1 MTVVRTVDFDAFR
14 AEQKGVPLRFKIG
27 GDVYDLPSSLP
38 AAVAIDVIRLKS
50 QLGDSGEVPL
60 EALEQFGV
68 AIFGKELWDTVLDR
82 HRVTIEELP
91 SLMEQVLGAYS
102 EDPKAA
108 SPTSEE
114 TIASSSVSSTVGRG
128 SKRTSSGSTEST

>member
-91 SLMEQVLGAYS
+91 SHEGAIEALAS
-102 EDPKAA
+102 LAA
-108 SPTSEE
+108 
-114 TIASSSVSSTVGRG
+114 GRVEHTAEPAG
-128 SKRTSSGSTEST
+128 